1 MPRPAF
7 VLPAEL
13 YQRAAYGSR
22 LPEAVGQGISSY
34 IQERKEKERLEL
46 QERILNENRRLKQLE
61 LQLGI
66 SKEMMVPQ
74 TAPLPGMLPQAGVRG
89 GYGRLPQAGMERFA
103 ARAPLPTIGAGL
115 PPQRLTEGL
124 RLPMAPRQATFEE
137 AGLMMGETIP
147 EYLRGAY
154 AYRAPEKV
162 NIAGLA
168 GLARLGIAEKELGLK
183 YPKKRKE
190 IYEETRNIAKAM
202 GLASVGG
209 YYDTKRKKYVPIL
222 DRQTLMS
229 TLRLMGINP
238 QAAGPEYA
246 KLREMI
252 SAYPKQGVKDL
263 PGVGTID
270 IPTIRREQI
279 YPWQWGGM
287 SAEQH
292 AISKMQEYLRKQP
305 AMQKYIDIYGQSSIP
320 TDVNIQPATDTGR
333 IRVIDRETGQTG
345 TIPEDEYDA
354 KIYELMGQ

>member
-74 TAPLPGMLPQAGVRG
+74 IPGMLPQAGVRG

-162 NIAGLA
+162 DIAGLA
-168 GLARLGIAEKELGLK
+168 GLARLDIAKKELGLK
-183 YPKKRKE
+183 YPKDKKGKE
-190 IYEETRNIAKAM
+190 IYAKITDIARGMAVAL
-202 GLASVGG
+202 GGG
-209 YYDTKRKKYVPIL
+209 YTDKQGKPRPIL
-222 DRQTLMS
+222 DKQSLMS
-229 TLRLMGINP
+229 TLGLMGIDLTNP
-238 QAAGPEYA
+238 DPAYNR
-246 KLREMI
+246 LREI
-252 SAYPKQGVKDL
+252 ANVYPTTSKIRVGGVIAGLIPGGKVT
-263 PGVGTID
+263 PGVAIRAMQTELRKD
-270 IPTIRREQI
+270 PTIMRYIEQ
-279 YPWQWGGM
+279 
-287 SAEQH
+287 
-292 AISKMQEYLRKQP
+292 
-305 AMQKYIDIYGQSSIP
+305 YGQSVP
-320 TDVNIQPATDTGR
+320 TESQLQYQPTTT
-333 IRVIDRETGQTG
+333 ETITE
-345 TIPEDEYDA
+345 TITPEQD
-354 KIYELMGQ
+354 ILGIMGD

>member
-124 RLPMAPRQATFEE
+124 LSMGAGVLPQEPTKGLRLPIAPRQATFEE

-162 NIAGLA
+162 DIAGLA
-168 GLARLGIAEKELGLK
+168 GLAKLGIAEKELGLK
-183 YPKKRKE
+183 YPKDKKGKE
-190 IYEETRNIAKAM
+190 IYAKITDIARGMAVAL
-202 GLASVGG
+202 GGG
-209 YYDTKRKKYVPIL
+209 YTDKQGKPRPIL
-222 DRQTLMS
+222 DKQSLMS
-229 TLRLMGINP
+229 TLGLMGIDLTNP
-238 QAAGPEYA
+238 DPAYNR
-246 KLREMI
+246 LREI
-252 SAYPKQGVKDL
+252 ANVYPTTSKIRVGGVIAGLIPGGKVT
-263 PGVGTID
+263 PGVAIRAMQTELRKD
-270 IPTIRREQI
+270 PTIMRYIEQ
-279 YPWQWGGM
+279 
-287 SAEQH
+287 
-292 AISKMQEYLRKQP
+292 
-305 AMQKYIDIYGQSSIP
+305 YGQSVP
-320 TDVNIQPATDTGR
+320 TESQLQYQPTTT
-333 IRVIDRETGQTG
+333 ETITE
-345 TIPEDEYDA
+345 TITPEQDILGILGD
-354 KIYELMGQ
+354 